1 MCGAPPLCSP
11 LSPPPT
17 PTPPLSGALATG
29 GVLATGLIAFR
40 KVRKREREREREIRG
55 GGVRDGAL
63 TPSPPPLLLRPSPF
77 LQGNQKLSQSMMRW
91 RVAAQGATVA
101 VMVASA
107 GAGVLGWGGEQ
118 KAR

>member
-1 MCGAPPLCSP
+1 MWRPPLVLHPCP
-11 LSPPPT
+11 PPPT
-17 PTPPLSGALATG
+17 PPPPLSGALATG

-40 KVRKREREREREIRG
+40 KVRKRERDREIRG
-55 GGVRDGAL
+55 GGVRDL
-63 TPSPPPLLLRPSPF
+63 TPSPPPPLLSPSPF

-118 KAR
+118 RAR